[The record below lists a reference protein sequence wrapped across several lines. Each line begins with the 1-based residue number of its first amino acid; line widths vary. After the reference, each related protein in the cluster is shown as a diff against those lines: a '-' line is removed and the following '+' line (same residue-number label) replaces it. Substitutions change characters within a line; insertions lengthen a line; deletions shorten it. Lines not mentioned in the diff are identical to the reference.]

1 MLTHID
7 RWVVKNDHS
16 FILFQMFVFFSLFS
30 IVGPRPL
37 TLLKAPTRSMLKLES
52 TSAYS
57 HTAKS
62 SIWHFNVVKYLE
74 KRNNSSTTS
83 LVQHHAQPVEEHACS
98 MRMEELWA
106 VCVVLLSALRWFLIC
121 LFECIQMSHYVDR
134 VIHCKL
140 THLWFHQ
147 FCSAPWGQSSMP
159 KVLCYP
165 QCFTLIIVLEL

>member
-1 MLTHID
+1 MFFFFF
-7 RWVVKNDHS
+7 
-16 FILFQMFVFFSLFS
+16 FIS

-98 MRMEELWA
+98 MRMEESWA
-106 VCVVLLSALRWFLIC
+106 ICVVLLSALRCFLIC
-121 LFECIQMSHYVDR
+121 LFQCIQMSHYVDWI
-134 VIHCKL
+134 IHCKSTICGFISFAQHHEDNPICPKYSA
-140 THLWFHQ
+140 THNALH
-147 FCSAPWGQSSMP
+147 S
-159 KVLCYP
+159 
-165 QCFTLIIVLEL
+165 